1 MSLAMML
8 APGAIGILT
17 YGDSLYYPRLEEV
30 MPLITSTRYKNN
42 NVDEPAFQIGIALP
56 PLN

>member
-1 MSLAMML
+1 MML